1 MLLSFEIPTK
11 HLAEFTPLEDFQFG
25 LAHLFLKPDF
35 PGAEEY
41 IKLYRGCLLDNSMYE
56 LGAPLAAEA
65 LVQAAD
71 DAQAIAVIASDW
83 MDEEEKTLLAAD
95 ELALTRPKVARWT
108 IGGVVQGKN
117 YAERK
122 HCFIEMTRMKLSPI
136 CFPFRSPRE
145 ETIPH
150 LARDNRLREDQWY
163 HLLGLRHL
171 KELGWNP
178 PGLWSCDTGKPF
190 KGFLLNEEKDI
201 RGHGAIKLH
210 DELGIYAR
218 RVALWNIAYMR
229 QLTGDTARTTLVAY
243 INYRR
248 KHVRQEV

>member
-11 HLAEFTPLEDFQFG
+11 HIQEFTPLEDFQFG

-41 IKLYRGCLLDNSMYE
+41 TKLYRGCLLDNSMYE
-56 LGAPLAAEA
+56 LGASMSIEA
-65 LVQAAD
+65 LVQAAET
-71 DAQAIAVIASDW
+71 ASPVAVIAPDW
-83 MDEEEKTLLAAD
+83 VDDIASTLSGMEQL
-95 ELALTRPKVARWT
+95 LNVRPKNAVWSV
-108 IGGVVQGKN
+108 GGVVHGKD

-122 HCFIEMTRMKLSPI
+122 FCYVEMMRHKLSPI

-150 LARDNRLREDQWY
+150 LHRDNRLKESQWY
-163 HLLGLRHL
+163 HLLGLRNL
-171 KELGWNP
+171 KELGWDP
-178 PGLWSCDTGKPF
+178 PGLWSLDTGKPF
-190 KGFLLNEEKDI
+190 KSFLLNEEKEI
-201 RGHGAIKLH
+201 RGHGTIKLH

-229 QLTGDTARTTLVAY
+229 HLTKDTERTTLVSH

-248 KHVRQEV
+248 KHVRQEI